1 MIFAMNKSPRRL
13 DTYEEVDLLMKK
25 EIFIKNIQAASKQ
38 IISDLV
44 IKNITIVDVFQNS
57 TFISDVAIC
66 GEYIVGIGEYTG
78 KTEID
83 GTGCWWLRT
92 NSIKCEFVIGS
103 GTVFTSRNDVNLT
116 DICVRP
122 AMWISLE

>member
-38 IISDLV
+38 LISDLV
-44 IKNITIVDVFQNS
+44 IKNITVVDVFQNS

-66 GEYIVGIGEYTG
+66 GE
-78 KTEID
+78 
-83 GTGCWWLRT
+83 
-92 NSIKCEFVIGS
+92 
-103 GTVFTSRNDVNLT
+103 
-116 DICVRP
+116 
-122 AMWISLE
+122 

>member
-38 IISDLV
+38 LISDLV
-44 IKNITIVDVFQNS
+44 IKNITVVDVFQNS

-66 GEYIVGIGEYTG
+66 NAYIVGIGEYKG
-78 KTEID
+78 KNV
-83 GTGCWWLRT
+83 W
-92 NSIKCEFVIGS
+92 SI
-103 GTVFTSRNDVNLT
+103 
-116 DICVRP
+116 
-122 AMWISLE
+122 